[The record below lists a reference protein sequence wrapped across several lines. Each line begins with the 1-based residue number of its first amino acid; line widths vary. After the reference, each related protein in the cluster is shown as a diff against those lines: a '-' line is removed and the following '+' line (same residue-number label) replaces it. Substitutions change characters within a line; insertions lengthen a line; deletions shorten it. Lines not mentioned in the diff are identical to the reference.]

1 MATKVKAE
9 VCNRAVARY
18 KNDKIKTQAYTDEA
32 SRQIVEAGDSKA
44 IGRMGEYVVMEQLED
59 LGFKVKL
66 LSGVDSCDLKVK
78 IGQSWKRVEVKT
90 STVGLNTTA
99 RADGTRSKKY
109 AYNAIKT
116 ELFDMIVFVFVD
128 YDKTVIKVGGKEA
141 KKFVDLWGSNA
152 INGKIIVFPEN
163 YRHCKEFGR
172 EIMLDINKKN
182 VRLSLK

>member
-78 IGQSWKRVEVKT
+78 IGQSWKREEVKT

-99 RADGTRSKKY
+99 RAD
-109 AYNAIKT
+109 
-116 ELFDMIVFVFVD
+116 
-128 YDKTVIKVGGKEA
+128 
-141 KKFVDLWGSNA
+141 
-152 INGKIIVFPEN
+152 
-163 YRHCKEFGR
+163 
-172 EIMLDINKKN
+172 
-182 VRLSLK
+182 